1 MTSETFRPPQFTG
14 FGSSGNVQTSVWTLS
29 VSAGFT
35 LTLVLQSSA
44 AVEALPSDCYLT
56 NVLSD
61 FGNTLSFATDP
72 VFGLPDGYSAN
83 SADAGILGNLYAM
96 PVPEPACGALAA
108 LGLLIVAGRA
118 SRWRLQLR
126 CCRCW
131 RCHLRRKGAVV
142 FRLVATIFYM
152 RRCSRLPTPTV
163 ALLTAP
169 SPPPRNDI
177 RDALTARSLPAPSCG
192 TVTPRLGV
200 AACRVVA

>member
-1 MTSETFRPPQFTG
+1 MTSETFRPPQLTG

-29 VSAGFT
+29 VGTGFT
-35 LTLVLQSSA
+35 LTLFLQSSA

-108 LGLLIVAGRA
+108 LGLVIVAGRA
-118 SRWRLQLR
+118 WRR
-126 CCRCW
+126 SC
-131 RCHLRRKGAVV
+131 AVPTAAAV
-142 FRLVATIFYM
+142 
-152 RRCSRLPTPTV
+152 LPLMAVPPTQKRSSGV
-163 ALLTAP
+163 
-169 SPPPRNDI
+169 PPGRNDFLYASVFESANL
-177 RDALTARSLPAPSCG
+177 DCSTAHRFAP
-192 TVTPRLGV
+192 
-200 AACRVVA
+200 